1 MATAKKTKNI
11 SAGVGS
17 QKTKKAPMVDP
28 KGAFTKVQERTIGK
42 AKSGKKIS
50 KKK

>member
-11 SAGVGS
+11 SAGVGG
-17 QKTKKAPMVDP
+17 KKPKAGMVDP
-28 KGAFTKVQERTIGK
+28 NGAWTKIQERTIGK